1 MNINMYNYF
10 YNNLVD
16 LNNAINSRWP
26 QSDDRVSNGYDK
38 PLPLSLRLPNE
49 VWKVI
54 FSGANFKELRNC
66 SLVDK
71 KWNQLTND
79 PMLVKKMIYEEYCFN
94 PSHWNEFCGVGT
106 VLDDEIAKAYA
117 SLPKDIR
124 EILKSDYN
132 GQKVIDTHMLVWIPE
147 TIKGKPITIDN
158 FGALLKAKPEFCYNA
173 TGYRVIWDEIVQQEG
188 SKLVKSGWVLMTTDV
203 ISGSRKKSFAEQKLL
218 VESLNKNGQTGYR
231 VPKTAEAIICI
242 AAQYLRSKESKK
254 RLFSDE
260 PWTFT
265 RCQENVQGLQT
276 MVGGFAPSGLSVW
289 FTRNDDRYGAIGVA
303 GLREF

>member
-1 MNINMYNYF
+1 MQYLSNLIWGASPSSVVINT
-10 YNNLVD
+10 LRD
-16 LNNAINSRWP
+16 QSTNS
-26 QSDDRVSNGYDK
+26 NE
-38 PLPLSLRLPNE
+38 PLPLPLWLPDE
-49 VWKVI
+49 IWKVI
-54 FSGANFKELRNC
+54 FSEANFKELRNC

-147 TIKGKPITIDN
+147 TIKGKPVTIDN

-203 ISGSRKKSFAEQKLL
+203 ISGSRNKSLAEQKLL

-231 VPKTAEAIICI
+231 VPKIAEAIICI
-242 AAQYLRSKESKK
+242 NAQYLRSKESKK
-254 RLFSDE
+254 RLFSTE
-260 PWTFT
+260 PWTYT
-265 RCQENVQGLQT
+265 RCQENVQGFQT
-276 MVGGFAPSGLSVW
+276 IVGRFAPSGLYVYV
-289 FTRNDDRYGAIGVA
+289 TRNYSDGDDIGVA